1 MKAFWFLLGLVSSA
15 HLLVQAVLG
24 SSHEDVPVLRYLLL
38 ITAAAAV
45 PLVITWRRDIRENP
59 VTVAALLLTAA
70 FVLNTTV
77 FSEAWVKAFFV
88 VTDSDVSSG
97 AVCGW
102 TNTVSV
108 LSLVLCKPVYAS
120 SRATLAKWLRLTAP
134 EPLS

>member
-24 SSHEDVPVLRYLLL
+24 SSHEDGPVLRYLLL

-77 FSEAWVKAFFV
+77 FSE
-88 VTDSDVSSG
+88 S
-97 AVCGW
+97 
-102 TNTVSV
+102 
-108 LSLVLCKPVYAS
+108 
-120 SRATLAKWLRLTAP
+120 
-134 EPLS
+134 